1 MHAGMISGFGD
12 SPVEEARG
20 GAPAG
25 SHEKVAASCI
35 KAVGGGSS
43 YGTTSIS
50 LTSSATSQRLPI
62 LHRNLDNECAFI
74 PVPAIADETAGQP
87 ITVMVD
93 LYERSTA
100 AVASTGHCS

>member
-50 LTSSATSQRLPI
+50 LTLATSQRLPI

-100 AVASTGHCS
+100 AVASTGHFS